1 MLTLYL
7 SIIYIVETYIFFI
20 LSCTI
25 LYEVIYMCMHY
36 ETFFGNRLGELRTQK
51 GISAREM
58 SLAIGQSVSYIS
70 GIENH
75 KNFPSMTGFF
85 YICEYLKI
93 HPKDFFNDAIQNP
106 KRYYE
111 VEEKLQKLTSK
122 QMEYI
127 IPLLD
132 DIIKGNRTYQ

>member
-1 MLTLYL
+1 
-7 SIIYIVETYIFFI
+7 
-20 LSCTI
+20 
-25 LYEVIYMCMHY
+25 MCMHY

-70 GIENH
+70 GTENH

-111 VEEKLQKLTSK
+111 IEEKLQKLTNK
-122 QMEYI
+122 QMEYL

-132 DIIKGNRTYQ
+132 DIIKSNRTHQEK